1 MKRNNL
7 CLSRQRLFL
16 FWSRVRE
23 SNPPSRLGKPLYYRY
38 TNPASVSCAVA
49 IPPAL
54 QSKATF
60 LYTRE
65 AMRVDRHIAQF
76 IITKSFGE
84 SKCFLTLGIYRG
96 RWIFALFTFL
106 EMCGIMFGILRGRST
121 ARRFVTGTNLLFRS
135 AIMLGNG
142 VRW

>member
-1 MKRNNL
+1 MG
-7 CLSRQRLFL
+7 SFL
-16 FWSRVRE
+16 EQGTGVE
-23 SNPPSRLGKPLYYRY
+23 
-38 TNPASVSCAVA
+38 PAFTAWEAVVLPIYEPCKCSCAVA

-54 QSKATF
+54 QSKATS

-106 EMCGIMFGILRGRST
+106 EMCGIMFGILR
-121 ARRFVTGTNLLFRS
+121 RFGKPKVLSS
-135 AIMLGNG
+135 AGA
-142 VRW
+142 